1 MREQRILNKASLLIG
16 KAFREIEDEILLEI
30 RKADKEFNE
39 SQNKY
44 WRNSTLCVNNK
55 VQPHDVARLL
65 FGENFVKKYEKK
77 FIKRVKEIND
87 DFDVKNTIIDYETS
101 RFMLDYERYDKY
113 SMEYYIDWN
122 AYYSAPKV
130 DNPQL
135 PIQGLNNFN
144 IRGFK
149 YYQGPIWV
157 DEALVERISEKQ
169 TKIINDEYFK
179 QKLNRF
185 LNYYGKTNQNKEK
198 HKDNQ
203 VRKEGHK
210 EDSRKENDRKGKGKC
225 WSKKA
230 YYYRRKRKHQDRAKA
245 KVRV

>member
-16 KAFREIEDEILLEI
+16 KAVKEIEDEILLEI
-30 RKADKEFNE
+30 CKADKEFNE
-39 SQNKY
+39 SQDKY
-44 WRNSTLCVNNK
+44 YRDSRLCLNNK

-65 FGENFVKKYEKK
+65 FGENFVKKYEAKL
-77 FIKRVKEIND
+77 IKRVSEIND
-87 DFDVKNTIIDYETS
+87 DFDVKNTIIDYEAS
-101 RFMLDYERYDKY
+101 RFESNYRRYDKY

-157 DEALVERISEKQ
+157 DEALVERKSEEQ
-169 TKIINDEYFK
+169 TKINNEEYFK

-185 LNYYGKTNQNKEK
+185 LSYYGKTNKNKEK
-198 HKDNQ
+198 HEDNQ
-203 VRKEGHK
+203 VRKEGRK
-210 EDSRKENDRKGKGKC
+210 EDSRKENDRKNKGKC
-225 WSKKA
+225 CSKKA

-245 KVRV
+245 KARV